1 MGHCPQS
8 NHHRSYRHSG
18 SFRSGRLQIA
28 MRTITL
34 LIVHCSATPQGV
46 ALGFEDCRRD
56 HIHHRGFR
64 DIGYHFYLTRNGE
77 IHRGRPLEKIGA
89 HSLNHNRH
97 SIGICYEGGLD
108 AASFPADT
116 RTLEQKA
123 SLLALLRELK
133 RIFPRALIVGHH
145 DLNPTKSVSVSSMR
159 KRSIGGCKRLPIIL
173 YLSLYISEPKVINFS
188 ISITYEQR

>member
-89 HSLNHNRH
+89 HCLNHNRH

-116 RTLEQKA
+116 RTFCGFLYGKSHFDCAHSINLLLEY
-123 SLLALLRELK
+123 SFCNYCF
-133 RIFPRALIVGHH
+133 I
-145 DLNPTKSVSVSSMR
+145 
-159 KRSIGGCKRLPIIL
+159 IIL
-173 YLSLYISEPKVINFS
+173 ILPSLVNLFCNHS
-188 ISITYEQR
+188 

>member
-77 IHRGRPLEKIGA
+77 IPRSPVGK
-89 HSLNHNRH
+89 NRCALPQSQPPFYRH
-97 SIGICYEGGLD
+97 
-108 AASFPADT
+108 
-116 RTLEQKA
+116 
-123 SLLALLRELK
+123 LL
-133 RIFPRALIVGHH
+133 
-145 DLNPTKSVSVSSMR
+145 
-159 KRSIGGCKRLPIIL
+159 
-173 YLSLYISEPKVINFS
+173 
-188 ISITYEQR
+188 